1 LAQGPVDSSR
11 RIEGDGLRLDEQG
24 LAEWGRWIG
33 KNLRPPAIFGLVG
46 SLGAGKS
53 VLARAIGEGAGVGV
67 TMPSPSFNLLF
78 RYEADEGREVVHLD
92 LYRIESPDD
101 LWELGWSELGAEN
114 EIIIVEWPEQAHE
127 LMPPDHWLIH
137 LTVVAENIALRD
149 LRVQKVG
156 SPKNDLSAFPISSS
170 EC

>member
-1 LAQGPVDSSR
+1 M
-11 RIEGDGLRLDEQG
+11 RLDEQG

-149 LRVQKVG
+149 VRVQKVG
-156 SPKNDLSAFPISSS
+156 SPKNELSAFPISSS

>member
-1 LAQGPVDSSR
+1 MQEQLK
-11 RIEGDGLRLDEQG
+11 LDEQG
-24 LAEWGRWIG
+24 LKEWGRWIG
-33 KNLRPPAIFGLVG
+33 QTLKPPATLGLIG

-53 VLARAIGEGAGVGV
+53 VLARAIGEGAGVQV
-67 TMPSPSFNLLF
+67 PMPSPSFNLLF
-78 RYEADEGREVVHLD
+78 RYETDQGCEVVHLD

-101 LWELGWSELGAEN
+101 LWELGWNELGVEN
-114 EIIIVEWPEQAHE
+114 EIIIVEWPEQARD

-149 LRVQKVG
+149 VRVQKVG
-156 SPKNDLSAFPISSS
+156 SPKNELVAFPISSS

>member
-1 LAQGPVDSSR
+1 MQEQLK
-11 RIEGDGLRLDEQG
+11 LDEQG
-24 LAEWGRWIG
+24 LKEWGRWIG
-33 KNLRPPAIFGLVG
+33 QTLKPPAILGLVG

-53 VLARAIGEGAGVGV
+53 VLARAIGAGAGVQAPK
-67 TMPSPSFNLLF
+67 PSPSFNLVF
-78 RYEADEGREVVHLD
+78 RYEADEGLEVVHLD

-101 LWELGWSELGAEN
+101 LWELGWNELGVEN

-149 LRVQKVG
+149 VRVQKVG
-156 SPKNDLSAFPISSS
+156 SPKNELSAFPISS
-170 EC
+170 